1 MKYIVSLNGKNY
13 EVDVEKTQAVI
24 TGITEQQ
31 ATPASAAASA
41 ATPAAPHAP
50 AAPDPHAPA
59 AVSAG
64 AQVTA
69 PMPGTIISIE
79 VATGQTVKAGEIIM
93 TLEAMKMENDIVAPV
108 DGVIKQILVK
118 KGSSVNTDEILA
130 IL

>member
-59 AVSAG
+59 AASAG